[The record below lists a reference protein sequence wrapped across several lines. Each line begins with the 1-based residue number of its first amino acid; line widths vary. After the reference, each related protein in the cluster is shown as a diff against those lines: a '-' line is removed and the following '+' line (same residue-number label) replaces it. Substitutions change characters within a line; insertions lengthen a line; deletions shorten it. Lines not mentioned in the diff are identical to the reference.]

1 MKKLLAG
8 GIAAMAIA
16 LGAAPAMSADM
27 YVRPAPPV
35 ELPWSWSGLWVG
47 TTVGYA
53 WGQANQTAT
62 NGQTTGTF
70 DTSGAVG
77 GLNIDYNWQFGS
89 IVLGIESDINL
100 ANIKGSTN
108 CPNAG
113 FGCNASDTWFG
124 TTRGR
129 LGWTLYPNW
138 LLYGTG
144 GVAYGDIR
152 AGVGPASGPGV
163 APVTGSQAGTGSGW
177 TGGGGV
183 EWMWQR
189 NWSMRVEYLHMD
201 LGSFA
206 CQPGNCAPAASGL
219 NVNTSFKTDMIRF
232 GSSVKF

>member
-47 TTVGYA
+47 STVGYA

-89 IVLGIESDINL
+89 
-100 ANIKGSTN
+100 
-108 CPNAG
+108 
-113 FGCNASDTWFG
+113 
-124 TTRGR
+124 
-129 LGWTLYPNW
+129 
-138 LLYGTG
+138 
-144 GVAYGDIR
+144 
-152 AGVGPASGPGV
+152 
-163 APVTGSQAGTGSGW
+163 GSG
-177 TGGGGV
+177 TENCLPKDCV
-183 EWMWQR
+183 PRPM
-189 NWSMRVEYLHMD
+189 
-201 LGSFA
+201 LGLCVLPSLL
-206 CQPGNCAPAASGL
+206 PMAA
-219 NVNTSFKTDMIRF
+219 R
-232 GSSVKF
+232 